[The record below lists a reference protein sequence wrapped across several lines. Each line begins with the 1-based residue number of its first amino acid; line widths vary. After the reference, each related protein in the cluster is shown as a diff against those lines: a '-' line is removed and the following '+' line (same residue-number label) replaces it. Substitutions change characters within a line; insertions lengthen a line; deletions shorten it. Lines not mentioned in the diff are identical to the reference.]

1 MNHNGKTTKLMPRA
15 QKMHKILKLATIL
28 ILFLAL
34 FIPLSAR
41 SSSKPEN
48 LTGVYFPSGCLY
60 SRSFEGIVHYMEAA
74 GLNLAVLHAKDP
86 LGRLFWKSKN
96 NTAKTMDASAPN
108 ASLENAISA
117 LKQKG
122 IWAAA
127 KLDVFQD
134 SLLVTNFPEM
144 GVMDSE
150 TGELWEDHK
159 GLHWANPYDIRVWDY
174 TIALCQELIALGID
188 EIQFDYIRFPSDGN
202 MSTIEY
208 PIVIEGISKE
218 ECIGKFLAFANS
230 KLKPAGVTISV
241 DLFGMTAWKTKDF
254 GVGQVL
260 EQISPHV
267 DVICPMFYPSHFP
280 ENFLNLENPGQ
291 YPHRIMKSSL
301 QEMKKRTDK
310 EIRPWIQGFWYTP
323 DEIDAQLKG
332 VAENEIQTWTV
343 WNPSG
348 RYAETFNALAAR
360 TGTSF
365 PEPEFYPPLEDLK
378 DRIDLIMPGE
388 TKIIN
393 HTCYQDGYSI
403 LSLDDSVADKKN
415 KYSTIS
421 GVVLTLDEGIVDRI
435 LTAREF
441 KFNLWTSH
449 RTKIMHV
456 TNLIIHDLDIDP
468 QRMNPFPIYI
478 AWNSDCV
485 FSKSIPPDRLELYL
499 THNEESQ

>member
-1 MNHNGKTTKLMPRA
+1 MARIRNCIVQST
-15 QKMHKILKLATIL
+15 L
-28 ILFLAL
+28 IMLLAL
-34 FIPLSAR
+34 SFPFTAH
-41 SSSKPEN
+41 SSTSPEK

-60 SRSFEGIVHYMEAA
+60 GRSFQGIVHYMKVS

-86 LGRLFWKSKN
+86 LGRLFWKSN
-96 NTAKTMDASAPN
+96 NSTARAIDASAPN
-108 ASLENAISA
+108 ASLENAIST

-122 IWAAA
+122 IWTAA

-150 TGELWEDHK
+150 TGKLWADHK

-174 TIALCQELIALGID
+174 TIALCRELIALGVD
-188 EIQFDYIRFPSDGN
+188 EIQFDYLRFPSDGD
-202 MSTIEY
+202 MATIEY
-208 PIVIEGISKE
+208 PIVIEGISKD

-230 KLKPAGVTISV
+230 KLKPTGVTISV

-260 EQISPHV
+260 EQIAPHV

-301 QEMKKRTDK
+301 QQMKKRTDK

-323 DEIDAQLKG
+323 EEIDAQLQG
-332 VAENEIQTWTV
+332 VAECEGQDWTV

-348 RYAETFNALAAR
+348 RYAETFNALAAK
-360 TGTSF
+360 TGTTF

-378 DRIDLIMPGE
+378 DRIDLIMPGRA
-388 TKIIN
+388 KIIN
-393 HTCYQDGYSI
+393 HTCYREGYSI
-403 LSLDDSVADKKN
+403 LSLDDSVIDEKH
-415 KYSTIS
+415 KYTTIS
-421 GVVLTLDEGIVDRI
+421 GVMSTLDESIIDRI
-435 LTAREF
+435 LTNRQLD
-441 KFNLWTSH
+441 FNRWTSL
-449 RTKIMHV
+449 RTKVMHL
-456 TNLIIHDLDIDP
+456 TTLIIQDLDIDP
-468 QRMNPFPIYI
+468 FRMNPSPIYI
-478 AWNSDCV
+478 DWDAGCI
-485 FSKSIPPDRLELYL
+485 FTKSIPPDRLELYL
-499 THNEESQ
+499 SRNLEF